1 VGPQTQPRI
10 ISDCGTRC
18 SVRNPRKFQTKKLYS
33 PDVRIQT
40 SYNSEGQFADSFKQH
55 LTNIFDKIGVSN
67 RLELALFALQQCL
80 VVADGAVRPA
90 RPRPR

>member
-1 VGPQTQPRI
+1 MGPQTQPRI

-18 SVRNPRKFQTKKLYS
+18 SVRDPRKFQTKKLYS

-67 RLELALFALQQCL
+67 RLELALFALQQRL
-80 VVADGAVRPA
+80 VVPVPA
-90 RPRPR
+90 ARRGGVLPR